1 MGAKALLDA
10 RRVRRVAS
18 LVVREVFIMVGKI
31 FKECVGV
38 AVGRCHLPEKLKIV

>member
-18 LVVREVFIMVGKI
+18 LVVREVFIMVGKSS
-31 FKECVGV
+31 KSALVLRWGGV
-38 AVGRCHLPEKLKIV
+38 TFQRS